1 MLTRLRE
8 NLKEIDNNDDG
19 LETIEMVVLAAAIL
33 ALAFLFIKFVLPWLN
48 SFVNSTRDSLKD
60 SNECITNPG
69 SESCRDTSK
78 TE

>member
-48 SFVNSTRDSLKD
+48 SFVNSTSKSLED
-60 SNECITNPG
+60 SNTCITNPED
-69 SESCRDTSK
+69 ESCRATSK
-78 TE
+78 P